1 MVPLYY
7 ILCASGVRLLIVTQ
21 VKYGVLNYNWQ
32 IIKHCLF
39 MTLFLQ
45 MVEDTIY
52 NQILR
57 KSEISQNNSLVNS
70 IEDAYL

>member
-1 MVPLYY
+1 
-7 ILCASGVRLLIVTQ
+7 
-21 VKYGVLNYNWQ
+21 
-32 IIKHCLF
+32 

-45 MVEDTIY
+45 MIEDTIY

>member
-1 MVPLYY
+1 
-7 ILCASGVRLLIVTQ
+7 
-21 VKYGVLNYNWQ
+21 
-32 IIKHCLF
+32 

-45 MVEDTIY
+45 MVEDTSLLAIYIY